1 MPLAEKCATV
11 FRANPCAQAAALAAA
26 KLQPHVFLVIDVP
39 DDELA
44 RRREDSPVRQSEAEA
59 QETLAE
65 YRAQLAAVRCRPA
78 PKYYLG
84 RSVQLGPAGCVLE
97 LRSG

>member
-11 FRANPCAQAAALAAA
+11 FRANPRAQAAALAAA

-44 RRREDSPVRQSEAEA
+44 RRRKDSPVQQSEAEV

-65 YRAQLAAVRCRPA
+65 YREQLAAVRCRPT
-78 PKYYLG
+78 PQNYLG
-84 RSVQLGPAGCVLE
+84 RSVQLRLGGCVVE